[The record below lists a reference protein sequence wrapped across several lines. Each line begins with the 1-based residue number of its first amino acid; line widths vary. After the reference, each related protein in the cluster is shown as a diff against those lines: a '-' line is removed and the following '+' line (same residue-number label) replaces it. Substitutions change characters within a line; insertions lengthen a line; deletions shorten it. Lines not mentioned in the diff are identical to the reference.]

1 MQKFK
6 KMPVIL
12 SERTG
17 YALFSVA
24 VFFTVLL
31 YAGQSSR
38 VAHEE
43 IMTDIAA
50 NKSIIEIVFFIM
62 INILNECYEI
72 YMRRNVQLFYRKKLK
87 LQ

>member
-1 MQKFK
+1 MSEN
-6 KMPVIL
+6 L

-17 YALFSVA
+17 YALFSVV
-24 VFFTVLL
+24 VFFTALL

-50 NKSIIEIVFFIM
+50 NKRMIEIVFFIV
-62 INILNECYEI
+62 INILNGYYEI
-72 YMRRNVQLFYRKKLK
+72 YKHRNVPLSCRKKS
-87 LQ
+87 